1 MDSMQRFKLTMAHKR
16 PDRVPID
23 YWATSEVNAKLLKHF
38 GFSSQERLLQH
49 FDVDFRYIEG
59 PKYIGPGLAVRQD
72 GSKEDHFG
80 VLRRAVSY
88 GEGAKAGVY
97 SEVIEYPLQKAGS
110 VDEIESY
117 AKWPKPEHFDYECV
131 RQQAEKARETGKVV
145 VFMGDRLNRC
155 AQLKPAMY
163 VRGVEQ
169 ILMDVVLEPEIA
181 KAIFRKIADFY
192 TEYARRTLQAAEGNV
207 DIFFTGDDFGTQD
220 NTFLSVDT
228 WRYLL
233 KEGFRRFIDI
243 GHEFGCKVAHHTCG
257 CVMPLLPDI
266 VECGLDILNPL
277 QPDCAQMDYQ
287 KIKEKFGDK
296 ICFHGGVSVQKTMPH
311 GSPQDIRDEV
321 RNRVEQLASNG
332 GYIFCTAHNIQADTS
347 IENIVALFEAY
358 KEFGGDQE
366 TILGL

>member
-1 MDSMQRFKLTMAHKR
+1 MAHKR

-23 YWATSEVNAKLLKHF
+23 YWATSEVNAKLLKYL
-38 GFSSQERLLQH
+38 GFSSQEQLLQH

-59 PKYIGPGLAVRQD
+59 PKYIGPEPTVRRD
-72 GSKEDHFG
+72 DSKEDHFG
-80 VLRRAVSY
+80 VVRRAVSY
-88 GEGAKAGVY
+88 GEGAKAGTY
-97 SEVIEYPLQKAGS
+97 SEVIEYPLQKAAS
-110 VDEIESY
+110 VHEIESY
-117 AKWPKPEHFDYECV
+117 TKWPKPEHFDYECV
-131 RQQAEKARETGKVV
+131 RQQAKKARETGKVV

-169 ILMDVVLEPEIA
+169 ILMDVVLNPEIA
-181 KAIFRKIADFY
+181 KAIFRRIADFY

-220 NTFLSVDT
+220 NTFLPVDT

-233 KEGFRRFIDI
+233 KEGFKRFIDI

-296 ICFHGGVSVQKTMPH
+296 ICFHGGISIQKTMPH
-311 GSPQDIRDEV
+311 GSPEDVRDEV
-321 RNRVEQLASNG
+321 KNRVEKLAGNG

-347 IENIVALFEAY
+347 IENVVALFEAY
-358 KEFGGDQE
+358 EEFGRDQK
-366 TILGL
+366 